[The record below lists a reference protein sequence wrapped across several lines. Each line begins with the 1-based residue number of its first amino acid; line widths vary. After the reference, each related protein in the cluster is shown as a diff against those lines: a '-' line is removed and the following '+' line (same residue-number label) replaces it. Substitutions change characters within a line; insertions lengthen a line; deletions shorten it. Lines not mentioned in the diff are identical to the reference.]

1 MSTEKNRFDD
11 ALEDDMEEDDGAV
24 RTAAASA
31 LPAHIAAAIDAAAAA
46 VGSGVSM
53 ADYRAAEKVFDEA
66 LELFETASS
75 DDGKR
80 TKAYEL
86 FSRAAAARLPRGV
99 CFLAQC
105 TYEGV
110 GVEANLQEAVR
121 LWQEAS
127 KLVCFFFFFLTCAF
141 GNLIGRHERT
151 VQVGRDEAARRRDRA
166 ERGRGV

>member
-127 KLVCFFFFFLTCAF
+127 KLVCFFFFFFDLCVWQP
-141 GNLIGRHERT
+141 N
-151 VQVGRDEAARRRDRA
+151 RA
-166 ERGRGV
+166 T